1 MIIAALALAVASPQ
15 ALVGLYRSHQIEVG
29 AALLLKTDGHFR
41 YQLDYGAVSE
51 AAEGDWSAKD
61 NFVYLTATKM
71 IGSYKQ
77 RDFVREPLEVDGDS
91 LILRRY
97 DIVIRFARSSDDRAS
112 EED

>member
-1 MIIAALALAVASPQ
+1 MILVALALAAATPD
-15 ALVGLYRSHQIEVG
+15 ALAGHYRSHQIEVG
-29 AALLLKTDGHFR
+29 AALLLEPGGHFR

-51 AAEGDWSAKD
+51 AAEGNWLAEGDI
-61 NFVYLTATKM
+61 VYLSATKM
-71 IGSYKQ
+71 IGVYKQ

-97 DIVIRFARSSDDRAS
+97 DIVIRFARSSDDETA